1 MGHLDDDIIPN
12 EDAPRPRVV
21 ALRQVSS
28 EFLVQ
33 WEGRTDDERPIYIRF
48 KDYHVSVRIGDVGGD
63 MDSARF
69 AKPWFDVEDVD
80 VIDYWT
86 ISLDTVCGL
95 TGVIVDCTVEQQ
107 ARV

>member
-1 MGHLDDDIIPN
+1 MGYLADDIIP
-12 EDAPRPRVV
+12 DKKAPRPRIV

-28 EFLVQ
+28 GYLVQ
-33 WEGRTDDERPIYIRF
+33 WEGRTDDERPIYMRF
-48 KDYHVSVRIGDVGGD
+48 KDCHLSVRVGDVGGD

-86 ISLDTVCGL
+86 ISLETVCGL
-95 TGVIVDCTVEQQ
+95 TGVIVDCAVEKQ
-107 ARV
+107 A